1 MPDSMIVLD
10 WKMAIMTNL
19 LLYWIQGWRLITTGE
34 IPDALLFV
42 KNIKAINGQSS
53 NSLAFAQ

>member
-1 MPDSMIVLD
+1 MIVLD

-42 KNIKAINGQSS
+42 KNIKAINGQST